1 VSCRTAGFNSVDIG
15 SLRDATLFFS
25 IILMVIGA
33 GPCSTAGGVK
43 ISTVALLIMQAYSRF
58 RGRSHINLF
67 RRTIPKESIDRALAT
82 IMFYLLV
89 ATLAFITILVVEED
103 HALAE
108 STPWQFRDI
117 MFEVVSALGTVG
129 LSTGIT
135 ASFSTTGKAILIAL
149 MFMGRLGPITVFA
162 ALALSRSKHTKEY
175 ASEEPL
181 LG

>member
-1 VSCRTAGFNSVDIG
+1 
-15 SLRDATLFFS
+15 
-25 IILMVIGA
+25 MVIGA
-33 GPCSTAGGVK
+33 GPCSTGGGVK

-67 RRTIPKESIDRALAT
+67 RRTIPEESIDRALAS
-82 IMFYLLV
+82 IMFYLIV
-89 ATLAFITILVVEED
+89 ATFAFIIILVVEEN

-108 STPWQFRDI
+108 GTRWQFRDI

-135 ASFSTTGKAILIAL
+135 AAFSTMGKSILIAL

-162 ALALSRSKHTKEY
+162 ALALSRSKHTKEF
-175 ASEEPL
+175 AREEPL